1 MALKVWLP
9 LNGDL
14 KNYGCSEA
22 TTNIYGATVNTAGKI
37 GSCYSFD
44 GSDDYI
50 SINCP
55 ALYSIFTG
63 QTQPFSIAFWV
74 YHNDSTRAIIFGDYS
89 LSGTIQFN
97 IELTI
102 SHGLRFYWAGSPDK
116 KFSENVGLQQWTH
129 IAITYNG
136 SKINLYKN
144 GIKSS
149 DSYNSALAAKNKTSG
164 DFYLGRDSRTGDTAF
179 NGKLNDFRIYD
190 HCLSAAEVKEISQGL
205 VLHYKL
211 DGFFGGVG
219 ENLVINGDIRSD
231 LTYWSNWGT
240 ATDRQVTTING
251 KKWLTFKTDA
261 TGKYGG
267 FSQVRELALYKPDTQ
282 YRVSALMFASANT
295 PGRLWVHMRSTEG
308 GANLSQSQNTVNVT
322 TSPQKY
328 YFTFNT
334 GHDANYTINKINLMV
349 GAVNATSALDFYISD
364 IKIEEGTKT
373 TAWIPCKEELN
384 YDMTKIT
391 DSSGYNHHGIIAN
404 EVISSPD
411 SSRYNQSINLKNGNS
426 MINCG
431 RGGMVTDSITVN
443 MWIKT
448 SSWANPVSCTESGGW
463 NFEINNSSISFPIY
477 ITDIGYV
484 QSRNGSGAETIA
496 SATVADNTW
505 HMLTGVYDRIG
516 QTVKL
521 YLDGELKQQN
531 TVSAPK
537 LIKYHS
543 SNSIWIGGEA
553 TASSATNGMAGLFSD
568 FRIYCT
574 PLLDNDIKLLYNIG
588 MKVDNLGS
596 LHTYEL
602 EETNAD
608 KLYKTGVLKSQGFYE
623 NGYIE
628 ILHYDK
634 NIYTEPD
641 GSTWIHICHHNNPA
655 NGVFS
660 SNGSWAT
667 GYYIDA
673 NRWYDVEQILPNL
686 INYEFMVK
694 QKTTSSATEAKY
706 RWIQSI
712 NPRNATWDDVK
723 PGTVTYITT
732 SGYTS
737 SNLGGLYYRNDNNQR
752 MCIANN
758 TNGNWYGGIG
768 VWSTYNGGIP
778 GYPNTV
784 VTSGYVDLYARVYI
798 STKLIKDIGFNSMN
812 FIEM

>member
-14 KNYGCSEA
+14 KNYGCSNIEITNNGV
-22 TTNIYGATVNTAGKI
+22 TTNTSGKI
-37 GSCYSFD
+37 GSCYSFNGTSSYLLSNTAIFDNNTSDFSFTCWFKPTNQHYGCLFSNRNIVAATGIMIVYYESQIIFDD
-44 GSDDYI
+44 GARWQFTPSTAI
-50 SINCP
+50 STGNWNHL
-55 ALYSIFTG
+55 AFVRKKGVGKYLYLNGVLIDSITTTG
-63 QTQPFSIAFWV
+63 DLSTANTSTFSIGVAQNGATTV
-74 YHNDSTRAIIFGDYS
+74 N
-89 LSGTIQFN
+89 
-97 IELTI
+97 
-102 SHGLRFYWAGSPDK
+102 GLW
-116 KFSENVGLQQWTH
+116 L
-129 IAITYNG
+129 NG
-136 SKINLYKN
+136 
-144 GIKSS
+144 
-149 DSYNSALAAKNKTSG
+149 A
-164 DFYLGRDSRTGDTAF
+164 
-179 NGKLNDFRIYD
+179 LNDVRIYD

-211 DGFFGGVG
+211 DGFFGGIG

-240 ATDRQVTTING
+240 ATNRQVTTING

-267 FSQVRELALYKPDTQ
+267 FSQDRGLALYKPDTQ

-308 GANLSQSQNTVNVT
+308 GANLLQSQNTVDVT

-334 GHDANYTINKINLMV
+334 GHDSNYTINKINLMV

-384 YDMTKIT
+384 YDTTTII

-411 SSRYNQSINLKNGNS
+411 SPRYNQSINLKNGNS

-443 MWIKT
+443 MWIKA

-463 NFEINNSSISFPIY
+463 NFESNSGSITFPVY

-484 QSRNGSGAETIA
+484 QTKNGTNAEIVA
-496 SATVADNTW
+496 PATVTDNTW
-505 HMLTGVYDRIG
+505 HMLTGVYDRVG

-521 YLDGELKQQN
+521 YVDGELKQQN

-553 TASSATNGMAGLFSD
+553 TASSATNGMTGLFSD

-588 MKVDNLGS
+588 MKIDNLGS

-602 EETNAD
+602 EETNVD
-608 KLYKTGVLKSQGFYE
+608 KLFKTGVLKSQGFYE
-623 NGYIE
+623 NGYVE

-641 GSTWIHICHHNNPA
+641 GSIWIHICHHNNPA

-673 NRWYDVEQILPNL
+673 NRWYDVEQILSNL

-694 QKTTSSATEAKY
+694 QKTTSSATEVKY
-706 RWIQSI
+706 RWIQAI
-712 NPRNATWDDVK
+712 NPRDATWDDVK
-723 PGTVTYITT
+723 PGTITYITT
-732 SGYTS
+732 SGYT
-737 SNLGGLYYRNDNNQR
+737 NGGLGGLYYRNGNSQR

-768 VWSTYNGGIP
+768 VWGTYNGGIP

-784 VTSGYVDLYARVYI
+784 VTSGYVDLYARIYMP
-798 STKLIKDIGFNSMN
+798 TKLIKDIGFNSMN